1 MPLDAIERSKGQRT
15 EFSRIILISGVDFGT
30 SFGVPFGLLF
40 VVLFG
45 VPFFYFQFWF
55 LLSFG
60 EQFFVEID

>member
-1 MPLDAIERSKGQRT
+1 MYIGKGQRT
-15 EFSRIILISGVDFGT
+15 EFWGIFLISGVDFGT

-60 EQFFVEID
+60 EQFFDEID